1 MENKAVL
8 VNKYEIVE
16 RCINRINEEYNND
29 STNLDDYKKMDAIV
43 LNLQRACQM
52 VMDTAMYVVTTRKLG
67 LPQTNKEAFILLEQK
82 NMITKEMCNNMKGM
96 IGFRNIAVHEYKN
109 IDEEIVEDVI
119 KNHLNDLKEF
129 IRCMINL

>member
-1 MENKAVL
+1 MNLTLK
-8 VNKYEIVE
+8 
-16 RCINRINEEYNND
+16 CINRINEEYNND

-67 LPQTNKEAFILLEQK
+67 LPQTNKEAFILLEQN

-129 IRCMINL
+129 KMYDKFIRKERKV

>member
-1 MENKAVL
+1 M
-8 VNKYEIVE
+8 I
-16 RCINRINEEYNND
+16 
-29 STNLDDYKKMDAIV
+29 KKISI
-43 LNLQRACQM
+43 
-52 VMDTAMYVVTTRKLG
+52 YVVTTRKLR
-67 LPQTNKEAFILLEQK
+67 LPQSNKEAFILLEQN

>member
-1 MENKAVL
+1 MNLTLK
-8 VNKYEIVE
+8 
-16 RCINRINEEYNND
+16 CINRINEEYNND

-67 LPQTNKEAFILLEQK
+67 LPQTNKEAFILLEQN

-119 KNHLNDLKEF
+119 K
-129 IRCMINL
+129 II

>member
-1 MENKAVL
+1 MNSTLKS
-8 VNKYEIVE
+8 
-16 RCINRINEEYNND
+16 INRINEEYNND

-67 LPQTNKEAFILLEQK
+67 LPQTNKEAFILLEQN